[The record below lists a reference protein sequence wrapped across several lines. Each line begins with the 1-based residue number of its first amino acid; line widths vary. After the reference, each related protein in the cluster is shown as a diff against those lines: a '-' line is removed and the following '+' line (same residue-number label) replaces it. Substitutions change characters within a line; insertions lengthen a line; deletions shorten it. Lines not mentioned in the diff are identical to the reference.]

1 MKPFK
6 RNNETHLIYWVEWE
20 CHNYENI
27 STNQLLSCTTMQSWI
42 NKGSDVHMSRL
53 LTKLLVG
60 SQIPLQPLEKKN
72 HSLLLLWWV
81 YVCTCCDILTT
92 WGLCSATRSH
102 RTSGQK
108 NGKILHY
115 ILLLI
120 SENYC
125 VNKSTKYLLTVYL
138 LCFIFHI
145 NGFESWL
152 WILIYMHILDGLHY
166 TDIKVKENLE
176 IHK

>member
-60 SQIPLQPLEKKN
+60 SQIPLQPLEKKITVFYYCDECMFVRAVTFWQLEDYV
-72 HSLLLLWWV
+72 LLLDPTEQV
-81 YVCTCCDILTT
+81 
-92 WGLCSATRSH
+92 
-102 RTSGQK
+102 
-108 NGKILHY
+108 GKKMEKYCIIYYYYYYLF
-115 ILLLI
+115 I
-120 SENYC
+120 SENHC
-125 VNKSTKYLLTVYL
+125 VHST
-138 LCFIFHI
+138 
-145 NGFESWL
+145 
-152 WILIYMHILDGLHY
+152 
-166 TDIKVKENLE
+166 
-176 IHK
+176 

>member
-1 MKPFK
+1 MY
-6 RNNETHLIYWVEWE
+6 NNAKLNQQRKWCAHVETPNKTVGG
-20 CHNYENI
+20 I
-27 STNQLLSCTTMQSWI
+27 SNSPPTTTW
-42 NKGSDVHMSRL
+42 
-53 LTKLLVG
+53 
-60 SQIPLQPLEKKN
+60 KKN

-120 SENYC
+120 SENHC

-145 NGFESWL
+145 NGFESWF

-176 IHK
+176 IHKQISKCKVAIFKELFFKCWL

>member
-1 MKPFK
+1 MKPFN

-115 ILLLI
+115 ILLLLLI
-120 SENYC
+120 YFW
-125 VNKSTKYLLTVYL
+125 KSLCTFYLGSKYLLY
-138 LCFIFHI
+138 
-145 NGFESWL
+145 
-152 WILIYMHILDGLHY
+152 IYCVSFF
-166 TDIKVKENLE
+166 T
-176 IHK
+176 